1 MYGGRE
7 DLNFQLGESKRGFR
21 PLFTNFFFPLIKG
34 KGIKGIGLATYRHS
48 GVYML
53 LLALEV
59 KAMGTRLKRTTI
71 FLTEEQHE
79 RLRRLA
85 FEQRTSMAKLLR
97 DAALEI
103 LEDEE
108 DIREGLKALA
118 DEEGTITWEQYQR
131 QRAVREPRDE
141 LSG

>member
-1 MYGGRE
+1 
-7 DLNFQLGESKRGFR
+7 
-21 PLFTNFFFPLIKG
+21 
-34 KGIKGIGLATYRHS
+34 
-48 GVYML
+48 
-53 LLALEV
+53 
-59 KAMGTRLKRTTI
+59 MGTALKRTTI

-108 DIREGLKALA
+108 DVQEGLRALE
-118 DEEGTITWEQYQR
+118 DKRGTLDWETFK
-131 QRAVREPRDE
+131 RER
-141 LSG
+141 LGL

>member
-1 MYGGRE
+1 
-7 DLNFQLGESKRGFR
+7 
-21 PLFTNFFFPLIKG
+21 
-34 KGIKGIGLATYRHS
+34 
-48 GVYML
+48 
-53 LLALEV
+53 
-59 KAMGTRLKRTTI
+59 MGTTLKRTTI

-108 DIREGLKALA
+108 DIRDGLKALE

-131 QRAVREPRDE
+131 QREERESRGE

>member
-1 MYGGRE
+1 
-7 DLNFQLGESKRGFR
+7 
-21 PLFTNFFFPLIKG
+21 
-34 KGIKGIGLATYRHS
+34 
-48 GVYML
+48 
-53 LLALEV
+53 
-59 KAMGTRLKRTTI
+59 MGTTLKRTTI
-71 FLTEEQHE
+71 FLTEEQRE

-108 DIREGLKALA
+108 DIREGLEALA

-131 QRAVREPRDE
+131 RRVEREPRGE
-141 LSG
+141 LPG

>member
-1 MYGGRE
+1 
-7 DLNFQLGESKRGFR
+7 
-21 PLFTNFFFPLIKG
+21 
-34 KGIKGIGLATYRHS
+34 
-48 GVYML
+48 
-53 LLALEV
+53 
-59 KAMGTRLKRTTI
+59 MGTTLKRTTI

-108 DIREGLKALA
+108 DIREGVKALA
-118 DEEGTITWEQYQR
+118 DEEGTVTWEQYQR
-131 QRAVREPRDE
+131 TRIK
-141 LSG
+141 

>member
-1 MYGGRE
+1 
-7 DLNFQLGESKRGFR
+7 
-21 PLFTNFFFPLIKG
+21 
-34 KGIKGIGLATYRHS
+34 
-48 GVYML
+48 
-53 LLALEV
+53 
-59 KAMGTRLKRTTI
+59 MGTTLKRTTI

-97 DAALEI
+97 DAAVEI

-118 DEEGTITWEQYQR
+118 DEEGTVTWEQYQHKR
-131 QRAVREPRDE
+131 ID
-141 LSG
+141 

>member
-1 MYGGRE
+1 
-7 DLNFQLGESKRGFR
+7 
-21 PLFTNFFFPLIKG
+21 
-34 KGIKGIGLATYRHS
+34 
-48 GVYML
+48 
-53 LLALEV
+53 
-59 KAMGTRLKRTTI
+59 MGTVSKRTTI

-108 DIREGLKALA
+108 DIREGLKALE
-118 DEEGTITWEQYQR
+118 DRDGTLDWGTFQR
-131 QRAVREPRDE
+131 EH
-141 LSG
+141 LGL

>member
-1 MYGGRE
+1 M
-7 DLNFQLGESKRGFR
+7 
-21 PLFTNFFFPLIKG
+21 
-34 KGIKGIGLATYRHS
+34 A
-48 GVYML
+48 
-53 LLALEV
+53 
-59 KAMGTRLKRTTI
+59 LKRTTI

-103 LEDEE
+103 LEDEH
-108 DIREGLKALA
+108 DVSWGLQALA

-131 QRAVREPRDE
+131 QRKERELRGE
-141 LSG
+141 LPD

>member
-1 MYGGRE
+1 
-7 DLNFQLGESKRGFR
+7 
-21 PLFTNFFFPLIKG
+21 
-34 KGIKGIGLATYRHS
+34 
-48 GVYML
+48 
-53 LLALEV
+53 
-59 KAMGTRLKRTTI
+59 MGTTLKRTTI

-108 DIREGLKALA
+108 DIREGLKAL
-118 DEEGTITWEQYQR
+118 EEGDEGSVTLEELER
-131 QRAVREPRDE
+131 RRAESSTRV
-141 LSG
+141 

>member
-1 MYGGRE
+1 
-7 DLNFQLGESKRGFR
+7 
-21 PLFTNFFFPLIKG
+21 
-34 KGIKGIGLATYRHS
+34 
-48 GVYML
+48 
-53 LLALEV
+53 
-59 KAMGTRLKRTTI
+59 MGTNLKRTTI

-108 DIREGLKALA
+108 DIREGLKAL
-118 DEEGTITWEQYQR
+118 EEGDEGSVTLEELER
-131 QRAVREPRDE
+131 RRAESSTGV
-141 LSG
+141 

>member
-1 MYGGRE
+1 
-7 DLNFQLGESKRGFR
+7 
-21 PLFTNFFFPLIKG
+21 
-34 KGIKGIGLATYRHS
+34 
-48 GVYML
+48 
-53 LLALEV
+53 
-59 KAMGTRLKRTTI
+59 MGTMLKRTTI

-85 FEQRTSMAKLLR
+85 FEQRTSMAELLR

-108 DIREGLKALA
+108 DVREGLKALA
-118 DEEGTITWEQYQR
+118 DEEGSITWEQYQL
-131 QRAVREPRDE
+131 QRKERESRGE

>member
-1 MYGGRE
+1 M
-7 DLNFQLGESKRGFR
+7 
-21 PLFTNFFFPLIKG
+21 
-34 KGIKGIGLATYRHS
+34 AT
-48 GVYML
+48 
-53 LLALEV
+53 
-59 KAMGTRLKRTTI
+59 TLKRTTI

-108 DIREGLKALA
+108 DTREGLKAL
-118 DEEGTITWEQYQR
+118 EEGDEGSVTLEELER
-131 QRAVREPRDE
+131 RRAE
-141 LSG
+141 SGTRV